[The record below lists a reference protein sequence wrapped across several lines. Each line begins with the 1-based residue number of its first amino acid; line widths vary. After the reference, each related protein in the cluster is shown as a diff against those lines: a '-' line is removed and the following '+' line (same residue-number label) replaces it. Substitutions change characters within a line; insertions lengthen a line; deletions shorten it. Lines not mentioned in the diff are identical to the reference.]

1 MLEIQPTNVASP
13 AEAAST
19 ATEQPPDLQSQDAS
33 TPEVA
38 EAPRRT
44 KVIFVSDVHLDP
56 EHRPEIYD
64 LFIQFLQ
71 GMAREARALYILGD
85 LFDSWWIGDE
95 YDRQRYP
102 EVLTALRELTDSGV
116 STYALPGN
124 RDFLLGELFT
134 SDTGV
139 SVLNEPCI
147 IRVFRE
153 PILVAHGDV
162 YCTDDHHYQR
172 LRKLTHNSTI
182 RWIWERMPIEWKI
195 RIGNSI
201 RGASAE
207 AVKHKPD
214 DIMDVNAVAIE
225 DAIRRSY
232 VMKMVHGHTH
242 RPGEHTWKI
251 DGHNVYRYVLGDWYE
266 QGSMLV
272 ADENGDWSLQK
283 LDLEGSTSSE
293 LEENIDGTAAN
304 AAA

>member
-1 MLEIQPTNVASP
+1 MRPEETHGRATAEQAPSSQMPSDEPTEIEASD
-13 AEAAST
+13 
-19 ATEQPPDLQSQDAS
+19 PP
-33 TPEVA
+33 
-38 EAPRRT
+38 RHT

-56 EHRPEIYD
+56 EHRPEVYD
-64 LFIQFLQ
+64 LFIRFL
-71 GMAREARALYILGD
+71 GNEAREARALYILGD

-95 YDRQRYP
+95 YDRDRYP
-102 EVLTALRELTDSGV
+102 EVLAALRELTDSGV
-116 STYALPGN
+116 PVYVLPGN
-124 RDFLLGELFT
+124 RDFLLGELFA
-134 SDTGV
+134 SDSGASILT
-139 SVLNEPCI
+139 EPCI
-147 IRVFRE
+147 VRVFRE
-153 PILVAHGDV
+153 PILIAHGDV

-172 LRKLTHNSTI
+172 LRKLTHNTTI
-182 RWIWERMPIEWKI
+182 RWIWEHMPLEWKI

-201 RGASAE
+201 RNASAD
-207 AVKHKPD
+207 AVKQKPD

-293 LEENIDGTAAN
+293 LEENIDSFTNNPAA
-304 AAA
+304 